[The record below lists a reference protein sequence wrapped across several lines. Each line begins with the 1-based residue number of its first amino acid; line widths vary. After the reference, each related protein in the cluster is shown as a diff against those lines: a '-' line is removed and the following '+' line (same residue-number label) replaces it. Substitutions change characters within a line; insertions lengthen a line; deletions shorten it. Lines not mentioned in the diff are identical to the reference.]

1 MSEENKILLRRLVD
15 EVYNQQNIDVIDQ
28 LFAADHG
35 VDKSRQTFSG
45 LPSRL
50 EGTKQAYRMLF
61 TTFPDLEVTI
71 LDMASEGEKIMAYKK
86 FQGTHKG
93 TCLGVAPTGAQIKY
107 HAVDIFRIVDGKFKE
122 HWGVA
127 DKTEMMK
134 QLGII
139 KML

>member
-1 MSEENKILLRRLVD
+1 MSEENKNLIRRLVA
-15 EVYNQQNIDVIDQ
+15 EVYNGQNIDVIDE
-28 LFAADHG
+28 LFAVDYG

-45 LPSRL
+45 LPPGL

-61 TTFPDLEVTI
+61 TAFPDLEVTI
-71 LDMASEGEKIMAYKK
+71 LDMAAEGEKIMAYKK

-93 TCLGVAPTGAQIKY
+93 PYLGVAPTGKQIEY
-107 HAVDIFRIVDGKFKE
+107 HAVDIFRIVDGRFKE

-127 DKTEMMK
+127 DKTDMMK

-139 KML
+139 KLL